1 MTQPAGWYDD
11 PQDPAALR
19 YWDGVEWTRHTSP
32 KQRPGLEQAGGG
44 QQQEGQHAQ
53 GGWAQPGQQGQGQQ
67 GYPGYGQPGQ
77 YGQQGQYGQ
86 PGQQG
91 YPTYPGQGQGA
102 QGGWG
107 AMPAGYG
114 PGYGYNVPATPDGQR
129 LAGWW
134 ARAGAR
140 IIDSIIVGVLVAA
153 IGLTVIAPGLVE
165 AYSTWMEDILAT
177 FETMEPGDAPP
188 EMPAEITSGMARL
201 SIFSAVLAV
210 AYEALLLRFFNATLG
225 KLALGL
231 RVRLREQPGQ
241 LPWVTAIV
249 RTLVANVNS
258 VLGWIPFIGV
268 LTLPFTLLNYL
279 WPLWDDNK
287 QALHDKAARTNVV
300 KTR

>member
-11 PQDPAALR
+11 PQDPSALR

-32 KQRPGLEQAGGG
+32 KQRPGMEQAGGG
-44 QQQEGQHAQ
+44 QQQGQGTQGAPQGGGQH
-53 GGWAQPGQQGQGQQ
+53 GGWGQPGHQGQGQQ
-67 GYPGYGQPGQ
+67 GSPGYGQPGP
-77 YGQQGQYGQ
+77 YGQ

-91 YPTYPGQGQGA
+91 YPTYPGYGQG
-102 QGGWG
+102 GGPMSG
-107 AMPAGYG
+107 GYG
-114 PGYGYNVPATPDGQR
+114 PGYGPAVPSTPDGQR

-140 IIDSIIVGVLVAA
+140 IIDAIIVGVLVAVL
-153 IGLTVIAPGLVE
+153 GLTVVSPGLVE
-165 AYSTWMEDILAT
+165 AYSSWMEDIFAS
-177 FETMEPGDAPP
+177 FETMEPGTAPP
-188 EMPAEITSGMARL
+188 EMPAEIQSGMARL

-241 LPWVTAIV
+241 LPWVAAIV

-258 VLGWIPFIGV
+258 VLGWVPFVGV

-279 WPLWDDNK
+279 WPLWDDKK

-300 KTR
+300 KAR

>member
-11 PQDPAALR
+11 PQDPSALR

-32 KQRPGLEQAGGG
+32 KQRPGMEQAGGG
-44 QQQEGQHAQ
+44 QQQGQGTQGAPQGGGQH
-53 GGWAQPGQQGQGQQ
+53 GGWGQQGQQGQGQQ
-67 GYPGYGQPGQ
+67 GSPGYGQPGP
-77 YGQQGQYGQ
+77 YGQ

-91 YPTYPGQGQGA
+91 YPTYPGYGQG
-102 QGGWG
+102 GGG
-107 AMPAGYG
+107 PMSGGYG
-114 PGYGYNVPATPDGQR
+114 PGYGPAVPSTPDGQR

-140 IIDSIIVGVLVAA
+140 IIDAIIVGVLVAVL
-153 IGLTVIAPGLVE
+153 GLTVVSPGLVE
-165 AYSTWMEDILAT
+165 AYSSWMEDIFAS
-177 FETMEPGDAPP
+177 FETMEPGTAPP
-188 EMPAEITSGMARL
+188 EMPAEIQSGMARL

-241 LPWVTAIV
+241 LPWVAAIV

-258 VLGWIPFIGV
+258 VLGWVPFVGV

-279 WPLWDDNK
+279 WPLWDDKK

-300 KTR
+300 KAR